1 MSEFSERVVVGFVDS
16 ADHGITED
24 GCVGPCGNGIGAVAS
39 LRVDFVIQERG
50 AGGQMATGRE
60 TEEGD
65 GIGLDVEFIGAGA
78 DDFDGAERVELWL
91 GELGLRVDPILEDER
106 MKAEGVE
113 FLCDGLSFVGGA
125 EPVSTAGTDN
135 DARTGFCAIE
145 KKRG

>member
-1 MSEFSERVVVGFVDS
+1 MSEFSGRVVVGFVDS
-16 ADHGITED
+16 ADHGITEG

-78 DDFDGAERVELWL
+78 DDFDGAERDELWL
-91 GELGLRVDPILEDER
+91 GAPGLRVDPILED
-106 MKAEGVE
+106 
-113 FLCDGLSFVGGA
+113 
-125 EPVSTAGTDN
+125 
-135 DARTGFCAIE
+135 
-145 KKRG
+145 